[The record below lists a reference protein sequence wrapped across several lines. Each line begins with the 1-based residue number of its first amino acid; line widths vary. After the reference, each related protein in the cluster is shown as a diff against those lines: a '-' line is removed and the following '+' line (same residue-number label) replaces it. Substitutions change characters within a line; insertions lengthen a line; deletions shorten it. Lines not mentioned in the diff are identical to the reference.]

1 MSGVIAA
8 LNAPFAP
15 VRAYFRLHRSLGILV
30 GVLLLSIA
38 LPLITRVPPFDGI
51 QSTNAWVNAFTNAA
65 IYAMLAMGLNV
76 VIGFAGL
83 LDLGYAAFFALGGY
97 TYAFVAAPFTGIHLP
112 FWPMLLAGGIV
123 GAIFGILLGAPTLR
137 LRGDYL
143 AIVTLG
149 FGEIVPITLQNSDK
163 FTNGVN
169 GISGIDKPNIPGILQ
184 FTLTNPWPMYGLVIA
199 LFTLI
204 MVMIFRLQDSRL
216 GRTWD
221 AIREDEL
228 AAESSG
234 VNIVIAKLQAFA
246 VGAAIAGIVGVVNVA
261 KLTIVTPDQFRF
273 SVSISVLAAVVLGGM
288 GNTIGVATG
297 AFIIY
302 LFQSILL
309 KQLNVLV
316 ENFNIPVLNQINFLD
331 FQYVLYGIVLV
342 LMMLKRPQGIFP
354 ARRRM
359 REFAPLKFGKRGLK

>member
-1 MSGVIAA
+1 VSGIGTVASTR
-8 LNAPFAP
+8 FAP
-15 VRAYFRLHRSLGILV
+15 VRAFFRRHRSLGIAV
-30 GVLLLSIA
+30 GVLLISVA
-38 LPLITRVPPFDGI
+38 LPLITHIPPFDGI
-51 QSTNAWVNAFTNAA
+51 QSTNAWVNAFTTAA
-65 IYAMLAMGLNV
+65 IYAMLAMGLNI

-97 TYAFVAAPFTGIHLP
+97 AYAFVAAPYTGVHLP
-112 FWPMLLAGGIV
+112 FWPMLLAGGVV

-149 FGEIVPITLQNSDK
+149 FGEIVPITLMNSDK

-169 GISGIDKPNIPGILQ
+169 GISGIDKPSIPGILQ
-184 FTLTNPWPMYGLVIA
+184 FTLINPWPMYALAIT

-204 MVMIFRLQDSRL
+204 MIMIFRLQDSRL

-246 VGAAIAGIVGVVNVA
+246 VGASIAGIVGVVNAA

-302 LFQSILL
+302 LFQNILL
-309 KQLNVLV
+309 KQINTLV
-316 ENFNIPVLNQINFLD
+316 ENFNIPVLSTIDFLQ

-359 REFAPLKFGKRGLK
+359 REFAPLKIGKRGVK

>member
-1 MSGVIAA
+1 MSRIGTATST
-8 LNAPFAP
+8 PCAP
-15 VRAYFRLHRSLGILV
+15 VRAYFRRHRSLGIVV
-30 GVLLLSIA
+30 GVLLISVA
-38 LPLITRVPPFDGI
+38 LPLITHVPPFDGI
-51 QSTNAWVNAFTNAA
+51 QSTNAWVNAFTTAA
-65 IYAMLAMGLNV
+65 IYAMLAMGLNI

-97 TYAFVAAPFTGIHLP
+97 TYAFVAAPYTGVHLP
-112 FWPMLLAGGIV
+112 FWPMLLAGGVV

-149 FGEIVPITLQNSDK
+149 FGEIVPITLMNSDK

-169 GISGIDKPNIPGILQ
+169 GISGIDKPNIPGIVQ
-184 FTLTNPWPMYGLVIA
+184 FTLINPWPMYALVIA
-199 LFTLI
+199 LFTII
-204 MVMIFRLQDSRL
+204 MIMIFRLQDSRL

-246 VGAAIAGIVGVVNVA
+246 VGASIAGIVGVVNAA

-302 LFQSILL
+302 LFQNILL
-309 KQLNVLV
+309 KQINTLV
-316 ENFNIPVLNQINFLD
+316 ENFNIPVLSHIDFLQ

-342 LMMLKRPQGIFP
+342 LMMLKRPQGVFP
-354 ARRRM
+354 ASRRK
-359 REFAPLKFGKRGLK
+359 REFEPLKIEKRGAK

>member
-1 MSGVIAA
+1 MSRIGTA
-8 LNAPFAP
+8 LSAPFAP
-15 VRAYFRLHRSLGILV
+15 VRTYFKRHRSLGIFAGV
-30 GVLLLSIA
+30 VLLSVA
-38 LPLITRVPPFDGI
+38 LPLATRIPPFDGI
-51 QSTNAWVNAFTNAA
+51 QSTNAWANAFTTAA
-65 IYAMLAMGLNV
+65 IYAMLAMGLNI

-97 TYAFVAAPFTGIHLP
+97 AYAFVAAPYTGVHLP
-112 FWPMLLAGGIV
+112 FWPMLLAGGVV

-149 FGEIVPITLQNSDK
+149 FGEIVPITLMNSDK

-184 FTLTNPWPMYGLVIA
+184 FTLTNPWPMYGLVVA
-199 LFTLI
+199 LFTII
-204 MVMIFRLQDSRL
+204 MIMIFRLQDSRL

-234 VNIVIAKLQAFA
+234 VNIVVAKLQAFA
-246 VGAAIAGIVGVVNVA
+246 VGASIAGIVGVVNAA

-309 KQLNVLV
+309 KQINTLV
-316 ENFNIPVLNQINFLD
+316 ENFNIPVLNQVDFLQ

-354 ARRRM
+354 ASRRM
-359 REFAPLKFGKRGLK
+359 REFAPLKIGKRGVK

>member
-1 MSGVIAA
+1 MSGRFAS
-8 LNAPFAP
+8 LNARFAP
-15 VRAYFRLHRSLGILV
+15 VRAYFRRHRSLGIFV
-30 GVLLLSIA
+30 GVVLLSIA
-38 LPLITRVPPFDGI
+38 LPLITRIPPFDGI

-65 IYAMLAMGLNV
+65 IYATLAMGLNV

-112 FWPMLLAGGIV
+112 FWPMLLAGGVV

-149 FGEIVPITLQNSDK
+149 FGEIVPITLMNSDK

-169 GISGIDKPNIPGILQ
+169 GISGIDKPSIPGILQ

-199 LFTLI
+199 LFAVI
-204 MVMIFRLQDSRL
+204 MIMIYRLQDSRL

-246 VGAAIAGIVGVVNVA
+246 VGASIAGAVGVVNAA

-309 KQLNVLV
+309 KQLNTLV
-316 ENFNIPVLNQINFLD
+316 EYLNIPVLNQIDFLQ

-342 LMMLKRPQGIFP
+342 LLMLKRPQGIFP
-354 ARRRM
+354 ASRRM
-359 REFAPLKFGKRGLK
+359 REFAPLKSGKVARK